1 MVRGVFLKSPFLDI
15 SRWEWGKSQRL
26 KSNKCKAPVVVS
38 LGHRL
43 GFCAHGHCWPWTL
56 FCGLARDS
64 PSQLLLP
71 GQHGL
76 CFGSWPLPLLLR
88 ICFFRDLDMPN
99 EIPELIFR
107 SGCCLV
113 LSPLCSVPLIQ
124 VLFRFSVYFTRGDL
138 SFPLS
143 KFLRDVLLQSSNFQ
157 PSPTVGILHLFSRL
171 WRCLHT
177 GLLMHWRPPTSS
189 LL

>member
-43 GFCAHGHCWPWTL
+43 GFCAHEHCWPWTL
-56 FCGLARDS
+56 FLWS
-64 PSQLLLP
+64 SP
-71 GQHGL
+71 GQPQPTPASGATRSGP

-88 ICFFRDLDMPN
+88 TCFFRDLDMPN

-113 LSPLCSVPLIQ
+113 LSPLGSVPLIQ

-143 KFLRDVLLQSSNFQ
+143 KFSRDVLLQSSNFQ
-157 PSPTVGILHLFSRL
+157 PSPTVDILHLFSRL

-177 GLLMHWRPPTSS
+177 GLLMH
-189 LL
+189 